1 MSNRSKFKYKK
12 KNKVFKS
19 PYFNDNL
26 YKENGDSVNSVS
38 GEGSRL
44 VTLETSARPIPKMT
58 LSFFNIP
65 CVDLAKELLGK
76 VLVRVSNGTVM
87 KGRIVETE
95 SYLGGEDKASISYG
109 GKVTEKSKPMYM
121 KPGTTFVYLTY
132 GMYNL
137 INISSK
143 GEFQAV

>member
-1 MSNRSKFKYKK
+1 MIKSNKFRSKD
-12 KNKVFKS
+12 KNNVVKS
-19 PYFNDNL
+19 PYFHDHLHKANS
-26 YKENGDSVNSVS
+26 DSVSA
-38 GEGSRL
+38 EASRL
-44 VTLETSARPIPKMT
+44 VELETFTIPRMR
-58 LSFFNIP
+58 LSFFDTP
-65 CVDLAKELLGK
+65 CVDLAKALLGK

-87 KGRIVETE
+87 KGRIIETE

-109 GKVTEKSKPMYM
+109 GKITEKSKPMYM

-143 GEFQAV
+143 GEF